1 MTQALPSRVRW
12 SRRVRGGPT
21 GAVVAELPR
30 SRRAVALLVF
40 VLGALSAVGPL
51 ATDLYLPAF
60 PQIAADLGASES
72 GIQLT
77 LTSVMVGMALGQLVV
92 GPLSDV
98 WGRRPPLLVGIGVFT
113 VASVL
118 CAVAPS
124 AGALVV
130 LRFVQGVAGAAGA
143 VVSRAVVRDLFEGDA
158 AARFFSRLMLVVGLA
173 PMLGPVLGG
182 QLLLLGPWQLLFGVL
197 AAAGALGFVLV
208 LVALPETLP
217 VGRRRGLDVV
227 ALGRSFGG
235 LVRDGRFLG
244 PAVTLGLNFAMTFTY
259 VSAFSFVS
267 QEELGAS
274 AQEFALVFGVNTV
287 GMVLGTQA
295 NAWLIGRME
304 LSRRLLAGLL
314 GSVVSVGALLVLG
327 LSGHASLV
335 PVMGALFVMMVC
347 TGFVSPN
354 ATTLAVSSQPVSLAG
369 TGSALLGTLQ
379 FAVGGGLAVL
389 AGLTGSGS
397 ASLVSMAVVMLG
409 ASVAAA
415 VVFVV
420 VMARGHARSVA

>member
-1 MTQALPSRVRW
+1 MTQTLPSRARSV
-12 SRRVRGGPT
+12 RRVRVGPVRP
-21 GAVVAELPR
+21 AVPEAPQPR
-30 SRRAVALLVF
+30 RSVALLVF
-40 VLGALSAVGPL
+40 VLGVLAGLGPL

-60 PQIAADLGASES
+60 PQIAGDLGASEAR
-72 GIQLT
+72 IQLT

-98 WGRRPPLLVGIGVFT
+98 WGRRLPLLVGIGVFT

-130 LRFVQGVAGAAGA
+130 LRFVQGLAGAAGA

-173 PMLGPVLGG
+173 PMLGPLLGG

-197 AAAGALGFVLV
+197 AVSGAVSFVLV

-217 VGRRRGLDVV
+217 VERRRGLDAGVLV
-227 ALGRSFGG
+227 RSFGG
-235 LVRDGRFLG
+235 LLRDLGFVG
-244 PAVTLGLNFAMTFTY
+244 PALTLGLNFAMTFTY
-259 VSAFSFVS
+259 ISAFSFVS

-274 AQEFALVFGVNTV
+274 AQEFALVFGVNTL
-287 GMVLGTQA
+287 GMVVGTQA
-295 NAWLIGRME
+295 NAALIGRMH
-304 LSRRLLAGLL
+304 LSRRLLAGLVGSL
-314 GSVVSVGALLVLG
+314 LSVVVLLVLG
-327 LSGHASLV
+327 VSGHVGLV
-335 PVMGALFVMMVC
+335 PVTAVLFVMMVC

-354 ATTLAVSSQPVSLAG
+354 ATTLAISSQPASVAG

-379 FAVGGGLAVL
+379 FAVGGGLAAL
-389 AGLTGSGS
+389 AGLTGSGG
-397 ASLVSMAVVMLG
+397 ASLVSMAVVMLVTG
-409 ASVAAA
+409 
-415 VVFVV
+415 
-420 VMARGHARSVA
+420 